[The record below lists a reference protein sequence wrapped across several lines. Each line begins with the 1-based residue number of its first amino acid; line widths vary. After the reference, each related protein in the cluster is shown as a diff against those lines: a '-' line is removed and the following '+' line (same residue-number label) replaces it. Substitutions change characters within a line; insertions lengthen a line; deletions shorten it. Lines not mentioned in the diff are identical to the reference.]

1 MSYSTSK
8 NSDILLSLYTIAFIL
23 TWPLSHLSML
33 REFFLSLPTQRRRD
47 CGCTTESLH
56 SCRGTQRN
64 KKKIVVDKL
73 RSTKNNEQ
81 DQYSLRGL
89 DFATWDAKMDRS

>member
-1 MSYSTSK
+1 MV
-8 NSDILLSLYTIAFIL
+8 AR
-23 TWPLSHLSML
+23 LSH
-33 REFFLSLPTQRRRD
+33 
-47 CGCTTESLH
+47 CTH
-56 SCRGTQRN
+56 VGGPRGT

-81 DQYSLRGL
+81 DQYSLSGP